1 MTMTDIFAATLA
13 TIDCEPVD
21 RFATFRLEDPVLGTL
36 DLMAPGYI
44 VSDFVVGFPAE
55 RPVERNRALN
65 DGAYDQTEFLGGRA
79 VTFNVLLDTRV
90 LPMQTLRD
98 RLARY
103 LSPRRRPLLVWSY
116 LGTPDELRTL
126 MVRGVDAPFAISGNR
141 SRFPTIPCSWKSP
154 WSFMRGYEQQCVTIV
169 PSQAAEAGRTYPL
182 TFDRTYPAQLPVG
195 AFEVYNGGGER
206 ADWSATIAVGSLGTV
221 VDPVLTVNGV
231 DFSVDELDG
240 LTMTAGQTLVI
251 DTAERSVLL
260 NGDPDEPRYDRVNFL
275 DWNWEDLQLAPG
287 SNLVR
292 FTHDG
297 TSTEAFATICWDLA
311 WL

>member
-1 MTMTDIFAATLA
+1 MTDTFAATLA
-13 TIDCEPVD
+13 TIPCGPVD
-21 RFATFRLEDPVLGTL
+21 RFATFRLEDPVLGSL
-36 DLMAPGYI
+36 DLTAPGYV
-44 VSDFVVGFPAE
+44 VSEFVVGHPAE

-79 VTFNVLLDTRV
+79 VTWSLMLDTRV
-90 LPMQTLRD
+90 LPMQTLLD
-98 RLARY
+98 RFRPY
-103 LSPRRRPLLVWSY
+103 MSPRRRPLLVWSY

-126 MVRGVDAPFAISGNR
+126 SLRGVDCPVAVSGSR
-141 SRFPTIPCSWKSP
+141 SRFPTLPCSWKSP
-154 WSFMRGYEQQCVTIV
+154 WAYMRGYEQQCVTIV
-169 PSQAAEAGRTYPL
+169 PSAAAEAGRTYPL

-206 ADWSATIAVGSLGTV
+206 ADWRATIVVGPLGTV
-221 VDPVLTVNGV
+221 VDPALTVNGV
-231 DFSVDELDG
+231 DFTLDELDG

-251 DTAERSVLL
+251 DTAERTVLL
-260 NGDPDEPRYDRVNFL
+260 NDDPDEPRYDRVNYL
-275 DWNWEDLQLAPG
+275 DWNWEDLQLRPG

-292 FTHDG
+292 FQHTG